1 MCGVYSNCYI
11 IYSCLC
17 LLYAGFGYYL
27 FQNLPFGKVF
37 QPKAHPVA
45 VITVPGADRPASLV
59 LEVMAEVPIG
69 LLVVH
74 PVILT
79 EQELA
84 PVAMAQVLDDKVM
97 LPVGSTHEE
106 PFHDCVVLTE
116 RFLEDDT
123 GVGPC

>member
-1 MCGVYSNCYI
+1 V
-11 IYSCLC
+11 
-17 LLYAGFGYYL
+17 
-27 FQNLPFGKVF
+27 PFGLPATTTGVTAQVF
-37 QPKAHPVA
+37 PV

-59 LEVMAEVPIG
+59 SEVIAEVLIG

-79 EQELA
+79 EHELA
-84 PVAMAQVLDDKVM
+84 PVGMVQVLDDKVM
-97 LPVGSTHEE
+97 LPVGATHAV
-106 PFHDCVVLTE
+106 PFHDWVVLTE